1 MISSLKILN
10 HYYMQIITNEQELIA
25 TQNQINSILD
35 QRNITQDDR
44 DYLRVLGTLVYNYE
58 QQHEIIPTLTGIPL
72 LQALLEESNLQ
83 PKDLTS
89 ILQSESIVLD
99 ILNGKR
105 QLTAN
110 QIQDLAVFFQIDPT
124 YLVA

>member
-25 TQNQINSILD
+25 TKNQINSILD

-44 DYLRVLGTLVYNYE
+44 DYLRVIGTLVYNYE

>member
-25 TQNQINSILD
+25 TKNRINSILD

-44 DYLRVLGTLVYNYE
+44 D
-58 QQHEIIPTLTGIPL
+58 
-72 LQALLEESNLQ
+72 
-83 PKDLTS
+83 
-89 ILQSESIVLD
+89 IVLD

>member
-1 MISSLKILN
+1 
-10 HYYMQIITNEQELIA
+10 MQIITNEQELIA
-25 TQNQINSILD
+25 TKNQINSILD

-83 PKDLTS
+83 PEDLTS

-99 ILNGKR
+99 ILNGNR

-110 QIQDLAVFFQIDPT
+110 QIQDLAVFFQIYPT

>member
-1 MISSLKILN
+1 
-10 HYYMQIITNEQELIA
+10 MQIITNEQELIA
-25 TQNQINSILD
+25 TKNQINPILD

-99 ILNGKR
+99 ILNGNR

>member
-1 MISSLKILN
+1 MISSLKIHN

-25 TQNQINSILD
+25 TKNQINSILD

-44 DYLRVLGTLVYNYE
+44 D
-58 QQHEIIPTLTGIPL
+58 
-72 LQALLEESNLQ
+72 
-83 PKDLTS
+83 
-89 ILQSESIVLD
+89 IVLD

>member
-1 MISSLKILN
+1 
-10 HYYMQIITNEQELIA
+10 MQINAKKTYFCRLYIKTKPI
-25 TQNQINSILD
+25 
-35 QRNITQDDR
+35 
-44 DYLRVLGTLVYNYE
+44 YE
-58 QQHEIIPTLTGIPL
+58 QQHEIIPTLKGIPL

-83 PKDLTS
+83 PKDLIS

-110 QIQDLAVFFQIDPT
+110 QIQDLAVFFSN
-124 YLVA
+124 

>member
-25 TQNQINSILD
+25 TRNQINSILD

-44 DYLRVLGTLVYNYE
+44 DYLKILGTLVYDYE
-58 QQHEIIPTLTGIPL
+58 QQHEIIPTLKGIPL

-83 PKDLTS
+83 PKDLIS

-110 QIQDLAVFFQIDPT
+110 QIQDLAVFFSN
-124 YLVA
+124 

>member
-25 TQNQINSILD
+25 TRNQINSILD

-44 DYLRVLGTLVYNYE
+44 D
-58 QQHEIIPTLTGIPL
+58 
-72 LQALLEESNLQ
+72 
-83 PKDLTS
+83 
-89 ILQSESIVLD
+89 IVLD

-105 QLTAN
+105 QLTEK
-110 QIQDLAVFFQIDPT
+110 QIQDLAIFFQIDPT

>member
-25 TQNQINSILD
+25 TKNQINSILD

-44 DYLRVLGTLVYNYE
+44 D
-58 QQHEIIPTLTGIPL
+58 
-72 LQALLEESNLQ
+72 
-83 PKDLTS
+83 
-89 ILQSESIVLD
+89 IVLD

-110 QIQDLAVFFQIDPT
+110 QIQDLAVFCSNWSYLFSCITEFYT
-124 YLVA
+124 YRVIL

>member
-1 MISSLKILN
+1 
-10 HYYMQIITNEQELIA
+10 MQIITNEQELIA
-25 TQNQINSILD
+25 TKNQINSILD

-44 DYLRVLGTLVYNYE
+44 D
-58 QQHEIIPTLTGIPL
+58 
-72 LQALLEESNLQ
+72 
-83 PKDLTS
+83 
-89 ILQSESIVLD
+89 IVLD

>member
-10 HYYMQIITNEQELIA
+10 HYYMQIITNQQELIA

-99 ILNGKR
+99 ILNGNR

-110 QIQDLAVFFQIDPT
+110 QIRDLAVFFQIDPT

>member
-1 MISSLKILN
+1 M
-10 HYYMQIITNEQELIA
+10 
-25 TQNQINSILD
+25 
-35 QRNITQDDR
+35 
-44 DYLRVLGTLVYNYE
+44 
-58 QQHEIIPTLTGIPL
+58 
-72 LQALLEESNLQ
+72 LEESNLQ

-99 ILNGKR
+99 ILNGNR

-110 QIQDLAVFFQIDPT
+110 QIRDLAVFFQIDPT

>member
-25 TQNQINSILD
+25 TRNQINSILD

-44 DYLRVLGTLVYNYE
+44 DYLKILGTLVYDYE
-58 QQHEIIPTLTGIPL
+58 QQHEIIPTLKGIPL

-83 PKDLTS
+83 PKDLIS

>member
-1 MISSLKILN
+1 
-10 HYYMQIITNEQELIA
+10 MQIITNEQELIA
-25 TQNQINSILD
+25 TKNRINSILD

-44 DYLRVLGTLVYNYE
+44 D
-58 QQHEIIPTLTGIPL
+58 
-72 LQALLEESNLQ
+72 
-83 PKDLTS
+83 
-89 ILQSESIVLD
+89 IVLD

>member
-1 MISSLKILN
+1 MISNLKILN

-25 TQNQINSILD
+25 TKNQINSILD

-44 DYLRVLGTLVYNYE
+44 D
-58 QQHEIIPTLTGIPL
+58 
-72 LQALLEESNLQ
+72 
-83 PKDLTS
+83 
-89 ILQSESIVLD
+89 IVLD